1 MDLNLTTFH
10 LRLGV
15 LACPLSAP
23 LLAQVKGRGGFQIKK
38 PGCSK
43 ISCISGSTSC
53 EGGEVNRLK
62 ALFGVQALGPLWKRG
77 FSTPTLENSLDSLGC
92 TVLCNGE
99 GCSAQT
105 TASLPHPRPPA
116 QCGNQNISR
125 NCQMSPRDEVTH
137 SLRVKVCF
145 P

>member
-1 MDLNLTTFH
+1 MDLNLTTFR

-23 LLAQVKGRGGFQIKK
+23 PAGPGERKRRVPDKK

-62 ALFGVQALGPLWKRG
+62 ALFGAQALGPLWKRG

-105 TASLPHPRPPA
+105 TASLPHPPTPCPVW
-116 QCGNQNISR
+116 QPKYLQKLPNVSQG
-125 NCQMSPRDEVTH
+125 
-137 SLRVKVCF
+137 
-145 P
+145 